1 MELITNWTRTIKN
14 VRPTWCAHLAVIN
27 SNISNLIL
35 VFVPLAVMNP
45 KDEVKQRSF
54 KSSLRNS
61 RRKTFPKFSS
71 RQTKFQDPSKGPNLV
86 RRTSFPVPKTGN
98 GLFKGHE
105 RKPSLTNLFACLPIK
120 AEFRDSGV
128 YEDVALDTNG
138 GEDDMQEIKL
148 TLKRGSIPAFGSK
161 T

>member
-1 MELITNWTRTIKN
+1 
-14 VRPTWCAHLAVIN
+14 
-27 SNISNLIL
+27 
-35 VFVPLAVMNP
+35 MNP

-71 RQTKFQDPSKGPNLV
+71 RQTKFKDPSKNPNLV
-86 RRTSFPVPKTGN
+86 RRTSLPVAKT
-98 GLFKGHE
+98 E
-105 RKPSLTNLFACLPIK
+105 RKASFSNLFACLPIK

-128 YEDVALDTNG
+128 YEGVALDTNG

-148 TLKRGSIPAFGSK
+148 TLKRGSAPGLGCK

>member
-1 MELITNWTRTIKN
+1 
-14 VRPTWCAHLAVIN
+14 
-27 SNISNLIL
+27 
-35 VFVPLAVMNP
+35 MNP

-86 RRTSFPVPKTGN
+86 RRTTSLPVAKTD
-98 GLFKGHE
+98 
-105 RKPSLTNLFACLPIK
+105 RKASLTNLFACLPIK

-128 YEDVALDTNG
+128 YEDVTLDTNC

-148 TLKRGSIPAFGSK
+148 TLKRGSTPGFGSK

>member
-1 MELITNWTRTIKN
+1 
-14 VRPTWCAHLAVIN
+14 
-27 SNISNLIL
+27 
-35 VFVPLAVMNP
+35 MNP

-54 KSSLRNS
+54 RSSLRNS

-71 RQTKFQDPSKGPNLV
+71 RQTKFQDPSQGPNLV
-86 RRTSFPVPKTGN
+86 RKTSPPAAKTGN

-105 RKPSLTNLFACLPIK
+105 RKASLTNLFACLPIK

-128 YEDVALDTNG
+128 YEDVSLDTKDS
-138 GEDDMQEIKL
+138 EDNMQEIKL
-148 TLKRGSIPAFGSK
+148 TLKRASTPGFGSK